1 MRLRVCEKKPL
12 TSTDSC
18 SCALSRIAQADM
30 LYPGSVFQT
39 EGQRHWVEMQRR
51 LLYASAPAKLDP
63 PANRFRSWCFR
74 AATSNEV
81 EKWVMGAI
89 FVNVLIMALRRYVR
103 GLVLCV
109 VAS

>member
-1 MRLRVCEKKPL
+1 MRRSR

-18 SCALSRIAQADM
+18 SCVLSRIAQADM

-103 GLVLCV
+103 GLVLWRCV